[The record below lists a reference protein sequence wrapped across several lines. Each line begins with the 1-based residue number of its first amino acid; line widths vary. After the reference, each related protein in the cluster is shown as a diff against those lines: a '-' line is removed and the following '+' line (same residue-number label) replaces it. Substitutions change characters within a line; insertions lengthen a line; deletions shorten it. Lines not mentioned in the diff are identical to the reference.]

1 MRNRLAMRKKR
12 ATKKTRK
19 SRPLPRPVTII
30 ESKGIMLTR
39 EYDVIR
45 TRYFGKTIPPVGEV
59 LIGFLSRREI
69 ARLCRDEDEETDGLC
84 SFGMYRGTPC
94 PKAILLADD
103 LSETDEAITLRHE
116 MAHMKVNLRFKR
128 LMGEGK
134 HWKKEIR
141 RLVAAG
147 AYDGWL

>member
-1 MRNRLAMRKKR
+1 MKKR
-12 ATKKTRK
+12 AKKKTRKKTRK
-19 SRPLPRPVTII
+19 SSPMPRPVTISESRAI
-30 ESKGIMLTR
+30 ELIR
-39 EYDVIR
+39 DYDYIR
-45 TRYFGKTIPPVGEV
+45 TRYFGNTIPPVGEV

-103 LSETDEAITLRHE
+103 LSDTDEAITLRHE
-116 MAHMKVNLRFKR
+116 MAHMKVNLRFNR